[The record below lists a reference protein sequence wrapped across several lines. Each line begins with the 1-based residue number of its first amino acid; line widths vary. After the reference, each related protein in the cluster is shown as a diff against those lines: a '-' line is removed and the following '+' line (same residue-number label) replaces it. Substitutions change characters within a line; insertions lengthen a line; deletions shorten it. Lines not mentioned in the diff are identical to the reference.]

1 VLALWLIQIQQQR
14 IKSALIKLLQS
25 LAQLQ
30 PQIKWSNYEIIDIN
44 RTCHIPD
51 WLLHIDDK

>member
-1 VLALWLIQIQQQR
+1 LWLIQIQQQR